1 MPVIDRMDD
10 AGKAVG
16 FFVDNLHL
24 EDLNPINCGWHQ
36 RDSLRRFGP
45 GIRDHYILHYVLSGK
60 EPSPAAGGPIRWR
73 LPGCS

>member
-24 EDLNPINCGWHQ
+24 EDLNPINC
-36 RDSLRRFGP
+36 DASAP
-45 GIRDHYILHYVLSGK
+45 GYATIISCIMSYPAK

>member
-24 EDLNPINCGWHQ
+24 EDLNPIN
-36 RDSLRRFGP
+36 
-45 GIRDHYILHYVLSGK
+45 
-60 EPSPAAGGPIRWR
+60 
-73 LPGCS
+73 

>member
-45 GIRDHYILHYVLSGK
+45 GIRDHYILH
-60 EPSPAAGGPIRWR
+60 
-73 LPGCS
+73 